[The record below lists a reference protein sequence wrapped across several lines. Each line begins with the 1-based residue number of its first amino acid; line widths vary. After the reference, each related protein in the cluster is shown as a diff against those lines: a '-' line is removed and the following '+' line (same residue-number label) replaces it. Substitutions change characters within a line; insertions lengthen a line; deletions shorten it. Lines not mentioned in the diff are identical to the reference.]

1 MASTLCLLLPIQFL
15 SMAHKAG
22 FVNII
27 GSPNMGKSTIMNAWL
42 GEKLSIVTHKA
53 QTTRH
58 RILGIYNDDDHQ
70 IVFSDTPGILEAK
83 YTLQER
89 MLDSIYSALT
99 DADVLVW
106 VTDVF
111 EKEVRNS
118 DILDKV
124 NQLNVPVIVLVNKLD
139 LAKQDKLVEIVE
151 AWKERLPNAEI
162 LPVSA
167 LHNMLVNEVLQ
178 KIKSHLP
185 ENPPYYDKEDVSDR
199 NIRFFVEEIVR
210 EKIFLHLEQEIPY
223 CSQVIVN
230 EYKELRDKHHIEAYV
245 VVERESQKAI
255 MLGKEGSMI
264 KRIGTEA
271 RRDIEKFIGNKVF
284 LSLSIKVDK
293 DWRNKEQKLKIY
305 GY

>member
-1 MASTLCLLLPIQFL
+1 
-15 SMAHKAG
+15 MAHKAG

-89 MLDSIYSALT
+89 MLDSVYSALT

-139 LAKQDKLVEIVE
+139 LAKQDRLVEIVE
-151 AWKERLPNAEI
+151 AWKERLTNAEI